1 MRREKQVYAALH
13 RQGATASLQQ
23 SGTLPSPQQNR
34 SAIKFVASIAM
45 EPTKQGVPADP
56 SSQQQPQPHL
66 PAAALPPQ
74 QGTVQRP
81 PQQPYASVYG
91 VLWQPQQFVEVE
103 VRPYMTMR
111 LPQRFVEVRPYLPM
125 PQPQPQ
131 HFVGNI
137 QHGDTIPTSLAL

>member
-1 MRREKQVYAALH
+1 M
-13 RQGATASLQQ
+13 
-23 SGTLPSPQQNR
+23 
-34 SAIKFVASIAM
+34 
-45 EPTKQGVPADP
+45 
-56 SSQQQPQPHL
+56 
-66 PAAALPPQ
+66 
-74 QGTVQRP
+74 
-81 PQQPYASVYG
+81 YG

-131 HFVGNI
+131 PQHFVGNI